1 MIIDVNEKAIV
12 KAMRKRTTRLEREG
26 DYWSEEERRQLT
38 SMFEEGYGLTEI
50 SIYLQRTEPAVM
62 QQAEKLD
69 LYHRKDN
76 PSRRRSIPKAPAC
89 LCSICELDARSCP
102 FCEAYLAVKEAI

>member
-50 SIYLQRTEPAVM
+50 SNLSFFLLKNLAISGIPAY
-62 QQAEKLD
+62 QTL
-69 LYHRKDN
+69 
-76 PSRRRSIPKAPAC
+76 IPYV
-89 LCSICELDARSCP
+89 LSLVFS
-102 FCEAYLAVKEAI
+102 LTG